1 MKRGRYIGQI
11 AGPLA
16 CAPDGPSAHA
26 HLLFWPDV
34 PVDAPTEWKLAVHGG
49 VPMIWLLTAIGLLGF
64 IVGLGFGRL
73 DTQRRLSRAR
83 HRALQ
88 DQQVLRE
95 FQAMVES
102 ANDAMLLM
110 EGERVVECNSAAQR
124 LFGLQRD
131 ALLGAH
137 PADLSPEWQP
147 DGQSSMASAKRNI
160 AQAMAGEAQ
169 RILWQHQRGD
179 GSRFMAEVAL
189 SPALGSAAN
198 TTPRFVAVLRDVTE
212 SQRARDA
219 MQASEQRFRQLF
231 EMAPIPMVLTS
242 AEGKLLDTNRQWT
255 QVLGYGPKE
264 VPDMDAWWRL
274 AYPDAAYRA
283 TVKSMW
289 EKAIDRVIH
298 EGGELMPAVFRVQ
311 CKDGRSRDL
320 RVGGARIGDNV
331 LTSFYDVTEQ
341 RAAQAA
347 LQALN
352 VNLEARVAER
362 TAELQ
367 SAIEDL
373 KRAQEELVRS
383 EKLAGLGALVA
394 GVAHELNTP
403 IGNAVIVASTLADQH
418 KRFTTEAAEGLRK
431 SSLTRFMGE
440 LQEGVEV
447 MERNL
452 RRAAEL
458 ISGFKQVAVDQSSH
472 QRRAFDLA
480 ELVHEMQLTL
490 SPTLKRSGV
499 KLSTEVPPGLPFDSH
514 PGPLTQVLMNV
525 INNAVVHGF
534 GSAPDRPDGA
544 ASPTV
549 WLQAK
554 ALSKEHVQ
562 ITLRDNGQGIAPE
575 HLPRVFDP
583 FFTTRLGKG
592 GSGLGLHIVYSLVTE
607 LLGGTVHI
615 DSAPGEGTT
624 VTLTLPQHAPLGA
637 TDALPPSTATPSAQS
652 ASHHA

>member
-1 MKRGRYIGQI
+1 
-11 AGPLA
+11 
-16 CAPDGPSAHA
+16 
-26 HLLFWPDV
+26 
-34 PVDAPTEWKLAVHGG
+34 
-49 VPMIWLLTAIGLLGF
+49 MIWVMAAVGLLGV
-64 IVGLGFGRL
+64 IAGVALGRL
-73 DTQRRLSRAR
+73 DTRRRVERA
-83 HRALQ
+83 HRRAQQ

-124 LFGLQRD
+124 MFGLQRE

-137 PADLSPEWQP
+137 PANLSPEMQP
-147 DGQSSMASAKRNI
+147 DGQSSMALAKRNI
-160 AQAMAGEAQ
+160 ARAMAGEAQ

-179 GSRFMAEVAL
+179 GTLFMADVAL
-189 SPALGSAAN
+189 SPALGAAADAA
-198 TTPRFVAVLRDVTE
+198 PRFVAVLRDVTE
-212 SQRARDA
+212 STRASEA

-242 AEGKLLDTNRQWT
+242 ADGKLLDINRQWT
-255 QVLGYGPKE
+255 QVLGYGPQE
-264 VPDMDAWWRL
+264 VPDMDAWWLR

-283 TVKSMW
+283 AVRSMW
-289 EKAIDRVIH
+289 QKAIDRVIH

-341 RAAQAA
+341 RATQAA

-352 VNLEARVAER
+352 ANLEARVAER

-373 KRAQEELVRS
+373 KRTQEELVRS

-418 KRFTTEAAEGLRK
+418 KRFAAEAAEGLRK

-472 QRRAFDLA
+472 QRREFDLA

-534 GSAPDRPDGA
+534 GSAPDRPDDA

-549 WLQAK
+549 WLQAT
-554 ALSKEHVQ
+554 ALPGERVQ
-562 ITLRDNGQGIAPE
+562 ITLRDNGRGISAE

-615 DSAPGEGTT
+615 DSTLGEGTT
-624 VTLTLPQHAPLGA
+624 VTLNLPQNAPLGA
-637 TDALPPSTATPSAQS
+637 ANTDPSLPPS
-652 ASHHA
+652 HHA

>member
-1 MKRGRYIGQI
+1 M
-11 AGPLA
+11 
-16 CAPDGPSAHA
+16 S
-26 HLLFWPDV
+26 
-34 PVDAPTEWKLAVHGG
+34 
-49 VPMIWLLTAIGLLGF
+49 WLLAAIGLS
-64 IVGLGFGRL
+64 GLTAGVVLGRL
-73 DTQRRLSRAR
+73 DVRGRVE
-83 HRALQ
+83 RALRQ
-88 DQQVLRE
+88 AQRDQQVLRE
-95 FQAMVES
+95 CQAMVES

-124 LFGLQRD
+124 MFGLQRE

-137 PADLSPEWQP
+137 PADLSPEHQP
-147 DGQSSMASAKRNI
+147 DGQSSMALAQRNI
-160 AQAMAGEAQ
+160 GRVMAGEAQ
-169 RILWQHQRGD
+169 RILWQHRRGD
-179 GSRFMAEVAL
+179 GSLFMTEVAL
-189 SPALGSAAN
+189 SPALSSAAN
-198 TTPRFVAVLRDVTE
+198 TAPRFVAVLRDVTE
-212 SQRARDA
+212 SQRASEA
-219 MQASEQRFRQLF
+219 VLNSEQRFRQLF
-231 EMAPIPMVLTS
+231 ELAPIPMVLTS
-242 AEGKLLDTNRQWT
+242 ADGKLLDTNRQWV
-255 QVLGYGPKE
+255 QVLGYGAQE
-264 VPDMDAWWRL
+264 VPDMDAWWLL
-274 AYPDAAYRA
+274 AYPDAAYRDA
-283 TVKSMW
+283 VQSMW
-289 EKAIDRVIH
+289 QKAIDRVIH

-352 VNLEARVAER
+352 ANLETRVAER

-367 SAIEDL
+367 SAIENL
-373 KRAQEELVRS
+373 KRTQEELVRS
-383 EKLAGLGALVA
+383 EKLASLGALVA

-403 IGNAVIVASTLADQH
+403 IGNAVIVASTLADQR
-418 KRFTTEAAEGLRK
+418 KRFETEAAEGLRK
-431 SSLTRFMGE
+431 SSLTRFMAE
-440 LQEGVEV
+440 LQEDVEV

-472 QRRAFDLA
+472 QRRHFALA

-499 KLSTEVPPGLPFDSH
+499 KLHTDVPPGLPFDSH

-525 INNAVVHGF
+525 INNAVAHAF
-534 GSAPDRPDGA
+534 GPTPPEAA

-549 WLQAK
+549 WLHAQ
-554 ALSKEHVQ
+554 ALSEGWVQ
-562 ITLRDNGQGIAPE
+562 ITLRDNGRGIAPE

-607 LLGGTVHI
+607 LLGGTVQI
-615 DSAPGEGTT
+615 DSTVGEGTT
-624 VTLTLPQHAPLGA
+624 VTLNLPQVAPA
-637 TDALPPSTATPSAQS
+637 STSAPTSPAPSP
-652 ASHHA
+652 SHHA

>member
-1 MKRGRYIGQI
+1 M
-11 AGPLA
+11 
-16 CAPDGPSAHA
+16 S
-26 HLLFWPDV
+26 
-34 PVDAPTEWKLAVHGG
+34 
-49 VPMIWLLTAIGLLGF
+49 WLLAAIGLTGF
-64 IVGLGFGRL
+64 TAGVVFGRL
-73 DTQRRLSRAR
+73 NARGRVELALRQAQR
-83 HRALQ
+83 

-95 FQAMVES
+95 CQAMVES

-110 EGERVVECNSAAQR
+110 EGERVVECNSAAQHM
-124 LFGLQRD
+124 FGLQRD

-137 PADLSPEWQP
+137 PADLSPEHQP
-147 DGQSSMASAKRNI
+147 DGQSSMALAQRNI
-160 AQAMAGEAQ
+160 ARVMAGEAQ

-179 GSRFMAEVAL
+179 GTLFMTEVAL
-189 SPALGSAAN
+189 SPALGAAAD
-198 TTPRFVAVLRDVTE
+198 TAPRFVAVLRDVTE
-212 SQRARDA
+212 SRRASEA
-219 MQASEQRFRQLF
+219 VLNSEQRFRQLF
-231 EMAPIPMVLTS
+231 ELAPIPMVLTS
-242 AEGKLLDTNRQWT
+242 ADGKLLDINRQWT
-255 QVLGYGPKE
+255 QVLGYAPQE
-264 VPDMDAWWRL
+264 VPNMDAWWLL
-274 AYPDAAYRA
+274 AYPDAAYRDA
-283 TVKSMW
+283 VQSMW
-289 EKAIDRVIH
+289 QKAIDRVIH

-311 CKDGRSRDL
+311 CKDGRCRDL

-352 VNLEARVAER
+352 ANLEARVAER
-362 TAELQ
+362 TAALQ

-373 KRAQEELVRS
+373 KRTQEELVRS

-403 IGNAVIVASTLADQH
+403 IGNAVIVASTLADQR
-418 KRFTTEAAEGLRK
+418 KRFETEAAEGLRK

-472 QRRAFDLA
+472 QRREFDLA

-499 KLSTEVPPGLPFDSH
+499 KLLTEVPPGLPFDSH

-525 INNAVVHGF
+525 INNAVVHAF
-534 GSAPDRPDGA
+534 GGTSLSPDA
-544 ASPTV
+544 AVSPTV
-549 WLQAK
+549 WLQAQ
-554 ALSKEHVQ
+554 ALSDGRVQ
-562 ITLRDNGQGIAPE
+562 LTLRDNGRGIAPE

-615 DSAPGEGTT
+615 DSTVGEGTT
-624 VTLTLPQHAPLGA
+624 VTLNLPCHAPDSAADAPSGA
-637 TDALPPSTATPSAQS
+637 ATEARLSAP
-652 ASHHA
+652 APTHHA

>member
-1 MKRGRYIGQI
+1 
-11 AGPLA
+11 
-16 CAPDGPSAHA
+16 
-26 HLLFWPDV
+26 
-34 PVDAPTEWKLAVHGG
+34 
-49 VPMIWLLTAIGLLGF
+49 MIWVMAAVGLLGV
-64 IVGLGFGRL
+64 IAGVALGRL
-73 DTQRRLSRAR
+73 DTRRRVERAQRRAQ
-83 HRALQ
+83 Q
-88 DQQVLRE
+88 DQQVLHE

-124 LFGLQRD
+124 MFGLQRE

-137 PADLSPEWQP
+137 PANLSPERQP
-147 DGQSSMASAKRNI
+147 DGQSSMALAQRNI
-160 AQAMAGEAQ
+160 ARAMAGEAQ

-179 GSRFMAEVAL
+179 GTLFMTEVAL
-189 SPALGSAAN
+189 SPALGASADAA
-198 TTPRFVAVLRDVTE
+198 PRFVAVLRDVTE
-212 SQRARDA
+212 STRASDA

-242 AEGKLLDTNRQWT
+242 ADGKLLDINRQWT
-255 QVLGYGPKE
+255 QVLGYGPQE
-264 VPDMDAWWRL
+264 VPDMDAWWLL

-283 TVKSMW
+283 AVRSMW
-289 EKAIDRVIH
+289 QKAIDRVIH

-341 RAAQAA
+341 RATQAA

-352 VNLEARVAER
+352 ANLEARVAER

-373 KRAQEELVRS
+373 KRTQEELVRS

-418 KRFTTEAAEGLRK
+418 KRFAAEAAEGLRK

-472 QRRAFDLA
+472 QRREFDLA

-534 GSAPDRPDGA
+534 GSATDRPDDA

-549 WLQAK
+549 WLQAQ
-554 ALSKEHVQ
+554 ALSGGRVQ
-562 ITLRDNGQGIAPE
+562 ITLRDNGRGISAE

-615 DSAPGEGTT
+615 DSTLGEGTT
-624 VTLTLPQHAPLGA
+624 VTLTLPQNAPLGA
-637 TDALPPSTATPSAQS
+637 TSTAPSSTPTALPS
-652 ASHHA
+652 SHHA